1 MTSNNE
7 FKAPPWSG
15 GEAGRIALEHE
26 GRAMPY
32 SELHTRTL
40 AVAGWLGSMSG
51 GDGGLVVGVLV
62 DHPLHL
68 AITILGALDSGA
80 TVVPIEASTPL
91 DRVGEI
97 VDETGMRLM
106 LCDADRQAALAV
118 AFPEVRCQPCEE
130 LIESDQVAANA
141 KPWGDFLL
149 YTSGSTGR
157 PKGVPLHGT
166 MLLNEGRKTAEVL
179 RIRGEDRVSHV
190 LSPALLS
197 GIRELLGGLAGGG
210 TVVILPARSLSSSQL
225 SQQLSERGIT
235 VCRMV
240 PTLFR
245 SLAPQLNPQF
255 TRRIHTLYIAGEAL
269 LGSDVELLR
278 RCFQPETRL
287 VNIFGAS
294 EYGICFGL
302 EITPDLAFPA
312 EAIVPVGYPLK
323 GYRLSVVDSQGQPQP
338 DDQEGCLLVES
349 PSVVRGYW
357 KQPATADSP
366 FGESTADPDCRTFLT
381 ADLFKRDSKGCFSFI
396 GRSDHQ
402 VKLNGQRI
410 ELGEIEAR
418 LEGHPC
424 VSECCALIF
433 EANGRQRLAAAVCL
447 NQEVKD
453 TQLVDAGTLRTYL
466 GKSLPTHMLPTSFL
480 FPESMP
486 LTGNGKIDRHAL
498 RRQFAAAPANEPK
511 GVPPDTWEEQD
522 LLVLWRDLLQLPNLG
537 VTDGFFESG
546 GDSLLAARLLAQ
558 IAQTLGVELP
568 MTALLIAPTVRDMA
582 AELTK
587 GRVRDQN
594 TYCYQAKHGN
604 DDHTVISIGMRVE
617 RLLEG
622 LSLSPDAQIWCI
634 KYPGTQLFLPDGR
647 IHLGELARNCAAEW
661 AVGCAAKRPVIV
673 GFSFGATLA
682 YALACELAALGR
694 APACVLLEPGT
705 PPNEKTKRRTP
716 TDLLR
721 LLREPAQLRGRIATE
736 LERRVLRRTVP
747 PPMAGGPPGE
757 DVPDTRLTAEA
768 WMELSGAE
776 RWILFGKEYRR
787 SIAAHQY
794 KAFDGPVTIMGRS
807 QWRDEVQRFWTRL
820 ARVSWEITPE
830 ATEHEDMLRDDILD
844 RCFARIKEIH
854 SS

>member
-1 MTSNNE
+1 MTPNNE
-7 FKAPPWSG
+7 FQAPPWSG

-26 GRAMPY
+26 DRAIPY
-32 SELHTRTL
+32 SELHALTR
-40 AVAGWLGSMSG
+40 AVAGRLASLSKGA
-51 GDGGLVVGVLV
+51 GDFVVGVFV
-62 DHPLHL
+62 DHPLNL

-91 DRVGEI
+91 DRVHEI
-97 VDETGMRLM
+97 VEETGMALM
-106 LCDADRQAALAV
+106 LCDADRQAGLAE
-118 AFPEVRCQPCEE
+118 AFPGVRILPCEE
-130 LIESDQVAANA
+130 LIESDPVPA
-141 KPWGDFLL
+141 KAQAWGDFLL

-166 MLLNEGRKTAEVL
+166 MLLNEGRKTAGVL
-179 RIRGEDRVSHV
+179 RIQAEDRVSHV

-210 TVVILPARSLSSSQL
+210 TVVILPARSLSTSQL
-225 SQQLSERGIT
+225 SQQLSERRIT

-245 SLAPQLNPQF
+245 SLAPQLNPQV

-278 RCFQPETRL
+278 RCFQPDTRL

-312 EAIVPVGYPLK
+312 EGIVPVGYPLE
-323 GYRLSVVDSQGQPQP
+323 GYRLSIVDGQARPLP
-338 DDQEGCLLVES
+338 DNQEGCLLVES

-357 KQPATADSP
+357 KYPATADSP
-366 FGESTADPDCRTFLT
+366 FGESAADPNCRTFLT

-410 ELGEIEAR
+410 ELGEIESR

-466 GKSLPTHMLPTSFL
+466 GKTLPTHMLPTSFL

-498 RRQFAAAPANEPK
+498 RRQFAAAPSNEPK

-522 LLVLWRDLLQLPNLG
+522 LLVIWRNLLQLPTLG
-537 VTDGFFESG
+537 VTDHFFASG

-568 MTALLIAPTVRDMA
+568 MTVLLSAPTVREMA
-582 AELTK
+582 PELTK

-594 TYCYQAKHGN
+594 TFCYQAKYGN
-604 DDHTVISIGMRVE
+604 DDHTVIAIGMRVE

-634 KYPGTQLFLPDGR
+634 KYPGTQLYVPDGR
-647 IHLGELARNCAAEW
+647 IDLGELARNCAAEW
-661 AVGCAAKRPVIV
+661 VASCPAKRPVIV

-682 YALACELAALGR
+682 YALACELAGLGR

-705 PPNEKTKRRTP
+705 PPREKTRRRTP
-716 TDLLR
+716 GDWLR
-721 LLREPAQLRGRIATE
+721 LLREPGQLRGRVATA
-736 LERRVLRRTVP
+736 LKRLGSQRTTSSP
-747 PPMAGGPPGE
+747 LAGNPSRA

-768 WMELSGAE
+768 WTELSGAE

-787 SIAAHQY
+787 SIASHQY
-794 KAFDGPVTIMGRS
+794 RKFAGPVTIMGRPD
-807 QWRDEVQRFWTRL
+807 WRDEVQRFWTGL
-820 ARVSWEITPE
+820 AQVSWQLTPE

-844 RCFARIKEIH
+844 RCFAQIEKIH
-854 SS
+854 TA